1 MNEFLFRMYILEESI
16 SLIFVKTQKVFEE
29 ITDKLNDEE
38 ASRRSSYNSEKTG
51 KRSALSES
59 IEIFKRNQL
68 RKDLERSNLLNEEE
82 RKESQ
87 IQSDYKMTRK
97 TEKRVTKAENR
108 VACCFRF

>member
-29 ITDKLNDEE
+29 ITDKLNGED

-68 RKDLERSNLLNEEE
+68 RKELERNDLLN
-82 RKESQ
+82 
-87 IQSDYKMTRK
+87 
-97 TEKRVTKAENR
+97 
-108 VACCFRF
+108 